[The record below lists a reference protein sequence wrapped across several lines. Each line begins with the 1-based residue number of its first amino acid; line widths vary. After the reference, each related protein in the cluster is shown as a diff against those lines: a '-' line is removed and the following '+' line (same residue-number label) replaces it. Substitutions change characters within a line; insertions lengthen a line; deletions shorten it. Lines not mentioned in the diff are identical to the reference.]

1 MKYANIYKSVAAIFR
16 DDLFLDEPDFFKM
29 LIVFYR
35 VCYKAND

>member
-16 DDLFLDEPDFFKM
+16 DGLFLDETDFFM

-35 VCYKAND
+35 VCYRAND